1 MYSSTEPTQA
11 PPAHARMTRSAPATP
26 SQGGPDRF
34 GDALSQA
41 LAPAEPAATGTAT
54 ATAAAAPPGPAEP
67 MEGQPIAGAVPT
79 LPAAMT
85 APETPL
91 AAGPSKP
98 AEDGPATPATE
109 ADQDEAVA
117 EATQPSNDLQPSA
130 PSQPPF
136 PALPQA
142 APPPTAVPAEPSVA
156 GDAGSST
163 VETGSAAAAAVEGR
177 QAPATPAAEAAQP
190 TAPATPQSLAPSATP
205 PSRDTAPSAASDA
218 VLHAVE
224 RHSSAVAA
232 EKEPTAATPAIPA
245 DAAPLPA
252 FAVAVP
258 PNPAPAPLSL
268 VQHPAPSQA
277 PRPSAAPE
285 PAPPSA
291 AVQVG
296 PVLAS
301 FAASAGRPGA
311 PQHMTI
317 RLDPLDL
324 GRVQVHI
331 ERLPDGSARVD
342 LKVEKPDTLLLL
354 LRDQPQLHRALD
366 LAGVPSTERTLQFHL
381 APPDATAPGP
391 AAAQSNADQG
401 HGQQRPGQPHSGRFA
416 AHGPAPSLGEPL
428 SGPAVFRRAGVD
440 ITA

>member
-1 MYSSTEPTQA
+1 MYPSTEPTQA
-11 PPAHARMTRSAPATP
+11 PPVHARMTRSAPSTP

-41 LAPAEPAATGTAT
+41 LAPAEPAATGTAA
-54 ATAAAAPPGPAEP
+54 ATAPPGPAEP
-67 MEGQPIAGAVPT
+67 MKGQPIASAVPT
-79 LPAAMT
+79 LPAAVT
-85 APETPL
+85 APEPPP

-98 AEDGPATPATE
+98 AEDGPVTPATE

-130 PSQPPF
+130 PSAQPF

-142 APPPTAVPAEPSVA
+142 APPPAAVPAAPSVA
-156 GDAGSST
+156 DDAGSST
-163 VETGSAAAAAVEGR
+163 GETGSATAAAVKGR
-177 QAPATPAAEAAQP
+177 QAPATPATGAAQP
-190 TAPATPQSLAPSATP
+190 MAPAPPQSLPPSVTP
-205 PSRDTAPSAASDA
+205 PSRDTAPSVASDA

-224 RHSSAVAA
+224 KRSPAVAV
-232 EKEPTAATPAIPA
+232 EKEPTAATPAIPT

-252 FAVAVP
+252 FALAVP
-258 PNPAPAPLSL
+258 PNSAPAPLSL
-268 VQHPAPSQA
+268 AQHPAPSQA
-277 PRPSAAPE
+277 PRPSAATE
-285 PAPPSA
+285 PAAPSA

-381 APPDATAPGP
+381 APPDAGAPGST
-391 AAAQSNADQG
+391 AAQSSADQG
-401 HGQQRPGQPHSGRFA
+401 HGQQRPGQPQSGRFA
-416 AHGPAPSLGEPL
+416 AHGPAPSLGDPL
-428 SGPAVFRRAGVD
+428 SGPAVFRRVGVD